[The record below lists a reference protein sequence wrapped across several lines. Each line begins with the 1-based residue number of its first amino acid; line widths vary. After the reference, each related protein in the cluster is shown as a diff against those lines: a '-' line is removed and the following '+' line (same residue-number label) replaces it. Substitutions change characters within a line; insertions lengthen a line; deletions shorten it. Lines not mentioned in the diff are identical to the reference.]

1 MGKAHLTVFV
11 YLSPYS
17 NTQLKFLV
25 LFCYHHFYLW
35 TISDL
40 HFLLLHSFWGFLT
53 VGLFV
58 PFFRYKLSQSSRNLL
73 TCLQLKGTPP
83 HVKCYI
89 LEICFF
95 IYSEGLDNSKFCLKS
110 GSCFTLTIF
119 VVHSDTSNG
128 FWTLDPVMYAIST
141 NSDFLD
147 EKFFEFD
154 ILDETFRFKLSNLK
168 YKIPLGNYRHKTPLF
183 FTILHC
189 KTTPFLIIV
198 LQSTNTSIWQAA
210 NCPENVYGPT
220 EKCSSAFK
228 FH

>member
-1 MGKAHLTVFV
+1 
-11 YLSPYS
+11 
-17 NTQLKFLV
+17 
-25 LFCYHHFYLW
+25 
-35 TISDL
+35 
-40 HFLLLHSFWGFLT
+40 
-53 VGLFV
+53 
-58 PFFRYKLSQSSRNLL
+58 
-73 TCLQLKGTPP
+73 
-83 HVKCYI
+83 
-89 LEICFF
+89 
-95 IYSEGLDNSKFCLKS
+95 
-110 GSCFTLTIF
+110 
-119 VVHSDTSNG
+119 
-128 FWTLDPVMYAIST
+128 MYAIST

>member
-1 MGKAHLTVFV
+1 MLNVISLRYASLSIVKGWTTANFVWNLVVALLWPSLWFILILPMVFE
-11 YLSPYS
+11 P
-17 NTQLKFLV
+17 
-25 LFCYHHFYLW
+25 W
-35 TISDL
+35 
-40 HFLLLHSFWGFLT
+40 
-53 VGLFV
+53 
-58 PFFRYKLSQSSRNLL
+58 
-73 TCLQLKGTPP
+73 
-83 HVKCYI
+83 
-89 LEICFF
+89 
-95 IYSEGLDNSKFCLKS
+95 
-110 GSCFTLTIF
+110 
-119 VVHSDTSNG
+119 
-128 FWTLDPVMYAIST
+128 MYAIST

>member
-83 HVKCYI
+83 MLNVISLRYASLSIVKGWTTANFVWNLVVALLWPSLWFI
-89 LEICFF
+89 LILPMVFEPWTQWCMLF
-95 IYSEGLDNSKFCLKS
+95 LP
-110 GSCFTLTIF
+110 TLIF
-119 VVHSDTSNG
+119 LMRNFLNLIFWMRHSD
-128 FWTLDPVMYAIST
+128 
-141 NSDFLD
+141 
-147 EKFFEFD
+147 
-154 ILDETFRFKLSNLK
+154 
-168 YKIPLGNYRHKTPLF
+168 
-183 FTILHC
+183 
-189 KTTPFLIIV
+189 
-198 LQSTNTSIWQAA
+198 
-210 NCPENVYGPT
+210 
-220 EKCSSAFK
+220 SSWVT
-228 FH
+228 